1 MTQLSI
7 NTTQNVNINFTAA
20 SVGDRIFAQLLD
32 FLVMIAYAVVVGFIL
47 DLTGL
52 AAAIEGLDNWSKMAI
67 YLLIY
72 SPIMFYT
79 IVQESLW
86 EGQTIGKRIM
96 KTKVKSKKLNKN
108 WLRESLSLIYF
119 SPLTKSDIFLE
130 LCGWLSCI

>member
-32 FLVMIAYAVVVGFIL
+32 FLVMIAYAVVVGFVL

-67 YLLIY
+67 YFLIY
-72 SPIMFYT
+72 SPIMF
-79 IVQESLW
+79 
-86 EGQTIGKRIM
+86 
-96 KTKVKSKKLNKN
+96 
-108 WLRESLSLIYF
+108 
-119 SPLTKSDIFLE
+119 
-130 LCGWLSCI
+130 